1 MNTNKVKTITM
12 NQQKMKIACVVGA
25 RPNFMKIAPILEAM
39 KPYPKLQ
46 PLLVHTGQHY
56 DYEMS
61 GVFFEDLNIPEPDV
75 YLGVG
80 SGSHAVQTAK
90 IMIEFE
96 KVVLEHKPD
105 MVLVVGDVNSTLA
118 CAIVAAKLHISVAH
132 VEAGIRSFD
141 RAMPEEINRILTD
154 AVSDYLLPPSKHGC
168 ENLRRE
174 GIPEEKIFFV
184 GDVMIDTLL
193 KHKDKA
199 AATPIL
205 NELGLQKGNYV
216 LMTMHRPHNVDF
228 RENLINILSAVQ
240 AIQNKIRIVFPMH
253 PRTRN
258 SIKEFKLSDKMFNMK
273 NLMIT
278 EPVGYLRFLNLMM
291 HAKFVITDS
300 GGIQEETTVLNIPCL
315 TLRENTERPETIDEG
330 TNILV
335 GNNTQRII
343 EESFKILEGQGKTG
357 SYPDL
362 WDGRASERIVET
374 LTQNSYAG
382 SSVVS

>member
-1 MNTNKVKTITM
+1 
-12 NQQKMKIACVVGA
+12 MKIACVVGA

-118 CAIVAAKLHISVAH
+118 CAIVAAKLHIPVAH

-216 LMTMHRPHNVDF
+216 LMTTHRPNNVDI

-258 SIKEFKLSDKMFNMK
+258 SIKEFKLSDKMSNMK

-278 EPVGYLRFLNLMM
+278 EPVGYLRFLNLMT

-315 TLRENTERPETIDEG
+315 TFRENTERPETIDEG

-357 SYPDL
+357 SYPEL
-362 WDGRASERIVET
+362 WDGRTAERIVKIINEE
-374 LTQNSYAG
+374 
-382 SSVVS
+382 SVRFAQ